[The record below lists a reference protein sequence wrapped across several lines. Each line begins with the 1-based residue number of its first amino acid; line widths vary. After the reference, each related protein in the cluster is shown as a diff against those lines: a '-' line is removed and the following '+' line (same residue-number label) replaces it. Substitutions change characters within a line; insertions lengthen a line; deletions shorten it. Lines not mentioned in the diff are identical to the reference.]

1 MYFANI
7 GACTLPIIYYIVV
20 HHCML
25 LWFKLI
31 DGIAIYV
38 SRQAGRNLVTMSVV
52 YYSVRY
58 LIRLFFFFGAFLNV

>member
-1 MYFANI
+1 
-7 GACTLPIIYYIVV
+7 
-20 HHCML
+20 ML